1 MMGRW
6 ENRTSEGRRS
16 AAPIIP
22 SSHHPIIPSSHH
34 PIIPSSHHPII
45 PSSHHPIILKL
56 PQRGTMGR
64 VESPLAPRMV
74 EENVRWRE
82 PPGETS
88 V

>member
-16 AAPIIP
+16 AA
-22 SSHHPIIPSSHH
+22 